1 MCIQRTN
8 LILKMIIE
16 IVTVLSL
23 ILITS
28 PCSYSLKIDVKNE
41 TIVTRIGDEAQLI
54 CSGDS
59 ENVGCSF
66 TSPIGKSYILNNKFA
81 AAEGGRIQAF
91 ETKNPDNQNDCAMKI
106 TNVKQDDR

>member
-1 MCIQRTN
+1 
-8 LILKMIIE
+8 MIIE

-41 TIVTRIGDEAQLI
+41 TLVTRIGDEVQLI

-59 ENVGCSF
+59 ENVGCTF
-66 TSPIGKSYILNNKFA
+66 TSPIGKSYILNSKDA
-81 AAEGGRIQAF
+81 ATEEGRIQAF
-91 ETKNPDNQNDCAMKI
+91 ETKNINDCAMKI

>member
-28 PCSYSLKIDVKNE
+28 PLKIDVENE
-41 TIVTRIGDEAQLI
+41 TLVTRIGDEVELI

-66 TSPIGKSYILNNKFA
+66 TSPIGKSYILNNKHA

-91 ETKNPDNQNDCAMKI
+91 ETNNIDNQNDCAMKI

>member
-1 MCIQRTN
+1 MRIQRTN

-41 TIVTRIGDEAQLI
+41 TLVTRIGDEVQLI

-66 TSPIGKSYILNNKFA
+66 TSPIGKSYILNNKHA

-91 ETKNPDNQNDCAMKI
+91 ETKNIDNQNDCAMKI